1 MTSTFAIRPVCLYLC
16 ATLAV
21 LPGCARKPP
30 QVAPSEAVSI
40 PVSKPVVREVTDFV
54 DFTGRTDAIQSVDIR
69 PRSTGYLVK
78 MPFEEGAEVKA
89 GDLLFVIDP
98 RPYQAQL
105 DQAVG
110 QVSLYQ
116 AQLKLARTTLAR
128 DRAINRMTPNSISR
142 QQIDQDEAMVE
153 EAEARVNAYEKN
165 KDVYKLNREFANVVA
180 PISGMVSRYYLTLG
194 NLVNQDQ
201 TLLTTIVSLD
211 PIYAY
216 FDMDEPTLLRI
227 RRAINEGKIKA
238 RRANGLNVPVF
249 MGLQGEP
256 GFPHEGTINFVNN
269 QLNPTTG
276 SILVRGLFPNPKPPG
291 GTRLLSPGM
300 FVRIR
305 LPIGEPHSAILVI
318 DKAISS
324 DQGIKFVYVVDK
336 DSKVQYRRVTTT
348 YLEDDGLRVVTEGLK
363 PDELIVVSGLQQVRP
378 RMTIRPEPGP
388 MPSLGRDVAGET
400 ATAQPTP
407 TQSTVTQP
415 ALFQSTSTPAI
426 SKQPIS
432 ASTSPASDQPAR
444 PSSPPQDQPRR

>member
-1 MTSTFAIRPVCLYLC
+1 MTSAFKSRLVWIC
-16 ATLAV
+16 ATMAIFT
-21 LPGCARKPP
+21 GCARKPP
-30 QVAPSEAVSI
+30 QVAPPETVAI

-69 PRSTGYLVK
+69 PRATGYLVK
-78 MPFEEGAEVKA
+78 MPFEEGAEVTA

-105 DQAVG
+105 DQAIG

-128 DRAINRMTPNSISR
+128 DQAINRLTPNSISR

-211 PIYAY
+211 PMYAY

-227 RRAINEGKIKA
+227 RKAINEGKIRA
-238 RRANGLNVPVF
+238 RRANGLRVPVF

-276 SILVRGLFPNPKPPG
+276 SILVRGVFPNPKPSG
-291 GTRLLSPGM
+291 GTRLLS
-300 FVRIR
+300 V
-305 LPIGEPHSAILVI
+305 
-318 DKAISS
+318 
-324 DQGIKFVYVVDK
+324 
-336 DSKVQYRRVTTT
+336 
-348 YLEDDGLRVVTEGLK
+348 
-363 PDELIVVSGLQQVRP
+363 
-378 RMTIRPEPGP
+378 
-388 MPSLGRDVAGET
+388 
-400 ATAQPTP
+400 
-407 TQSTVTQP
+407 
-415 ALFQSTSTPAI
+415 
-426 SKQPIS
+426 
-432 ASTSPASDQPAR
+432 
-444 PSSPPQDQPRR
+444 SSPMS